1 LIKIRKFYKFVCF
14 SSIIIFYIFFDNS
27 IVFAEE
33 NENISSKK
41 LNDSYFKLIIF
52 IFFSGFF
59 LIIYFY
65 FLFKIQSLSG
75 SNMLNENSSILG
87 DGTKN
92 LIILNDSW
100 QRLISII
107 SKIDAGQELTIDE
120 DQLAQQELEWYDKKK
135 I

>member
-1 LIKIRKFYKFVCF
+1 MVFFYV
-14 SSIIIFYIFFDNS
+14 FFDNS

-33 NENISSKK
+33 NENIPSKK

-59 LIIYFY
+59 LIVYFY

-75 SNMLNENSSILG
+75 SNMLNENNSIFV

-92 LIILNDSW
+92 LITLNDSW

-107 SKIDAGQELTIDE
+107 SKIDSGQELTVDE
-120 DQLAQQELEWYDKKK
+120 DQLAKQELEWYDKKK